1 MVFTPLQ
8 LFSPFVHA
16 VTLLITAT
24 SAVYILRQETVEYGQ
39 IKNLLI
45 AVHALF
51 IAIVSLEFVRNFYS
65 DPLFMD
71 FYTIGNT
78 TFVLLDVALL
88 TLVALAIYYRPKGAG
103 LRDIGAELLK
113 HRRQLVLVI
122 LYTGYLLAAEAF
134 LLIPPRPYVIVQ
146 LINTVGSLVSA
157 TSFSNGYLN
166 VLLGVLLVFIAYP
179 STLLFLA
186 SRRTGVAEVRRAL
199 IVLPVAWTLIGLDL
213 LIFNGYLLTIGI
225 DASAVGYLIAAT
237 AFSASALTFRRAT
250 VLSGFFAP
258 LSLTTTQPRPTG
270 QKLFSQRVGLDAARL
285 ISKNMLL
292 EVDPV
297 MNYEET
303 IRDFALEFTAEGY
316 VIFAFTSKGSPIYNA
331 LSPNQGVR
339 FYTLTEKVSYARPSP
354 DPREVLVPHNDIS
367 VLLNTLDKTLNTNP
381 QLKMMIVFDSISHML
396 LSSGVEHTYKFIK
409 QANEMLNV
417 SKTTAV
423 FLITKAAHTEKE
435 INIVKSLF
443 TDQLAFGEGGLNF
456 SKRT

>member
-1 MVFTPLQ
+1 
-8 LFSPFVHA
+8 
-16 VTLLITAT
+16 
-24 SAVYILRQETVEYGQ
+24 
-39 IKNLLI
+39 
-45 AVHALF
+45 
-51 IAIVSLEFVRNFYS
+51 
-65 DPLFMD
+65 
-71 FYTIGNT
+71 
-78 TFVLLDVALL
+78 
-88 TLVALAIYYRPKGAG
+88 
-103 LRDIGAELLK
+103 
-113 HRRQLVLVI
+113 
-122 LYTGYLLAAEAF
+122 
-134 LLIPPRPYVIVQ
+134 
-146 LINTVGSLVSA
+146 
-157 TSFSNGYLN
+157 
-166 VLLGVLLVFIAYP
+166 
-179 STLLFLA
+179 
-186 SRRTGVAEVRRAL
+186 
-199 IVLPVAWTLIGLDL
+199 VLPVAWTLIGLDL
-213 LIFNGYLLTIGI
+213 LVFNGYLLTIGI

-258 LSLTTTQPRPTG
+258 LSFTTTQPRPTD
-270 QKLFSQRVGLDAARL
+270 QKLFSLRVGLDPARL

-303 IRDFALEFTAEGY
+303 IRDFALEFTSEGY

-396 LSSGVEHTYKFIK
+396 LSSGVEHTYKFLK
-409 QANEMLNV
+409 QANEMLNA
-417 SKTTAV
+417 SKTTAI

-443 TDQLAFGEGGLNF
+443 TDQLAFGEEGLAF
-456 SKRT
+456 AKRT